1 MHQTVPCYYQKIHK
15 FFTPTEISRDL
26 PGKMMPESAKTSC
39 RKSLNFDRGSRDESS
54 ADRENATVHPCKE
67 TGTTLQ
73 EVEVG
78 LACDMKA
85 FMKQDI
91 DVALRVVGAA
101 AVKLLTSLGG
111 LAFDGKINN
120 NSMVFFLNSQCF
132 NSCPQEIAGSA
143 SFEDFLL
150 RKLKVLQG

>member
-1 MHQTVPCYYQKIHK
+1 MKV
-15 FFTPTEISRDL
+15 L
-26 PGKMMPESAKTSC
+26 PIEKMQ
-39 RKSLNFDRGSRDESS
+39 
-54 ADRENATVHPCKE
+54 PCKE

-85 FMKQDI
+85 FMKQVTENNYLSFCNNEHRIVHPCKETGAGLQDI

-120 NSMVFFLNSQCF
+120 SSMVFFLNSQCF